1 MSSNLKKRTFTSLA
15 LISLV
20 ILIFKLDFILF
31 YSLIIL
37 SVIAI
42 LEFLTLVQKIPLN
55 KIFKILLNLFFIFYI
70 FLFSIICVYFFSF
83 LHLKILILIILF
95 GSISSDIGGY
105 VIGKTFKGP
114 KLTNISPKK
123 TISGAFGSIIFTN
136 FTMLGLIFYYTSSMN
151 FNILVV
157 ASITSIA
164 CQFGDL
170 IFSFLK
176 N

>member
-95 GSISSDIGGY
+95 GSISSDIGGDI
-105 VIGKTFKGP
+105 IGKIFKGQ
-114 KLTNISPKK
+114 N
-123 TISGAFGSIIFTN
+123 
-136 FTMLGLIFYYTSSMN
+136 
-151 FNILVV
+151 
-157 ASITSIA
+157 
-164 CQFGDL
+164 
-170 IFSFLK
+170 
-176 N
+176 